1 MASAEIRVEVVAD
14 LGPQRVERRQLV
26 LPVGATAA
34 DALRASGLAW
44 VPTVEAA
51 QEPGAPQELAVGCWG
66 RLCSPHTVLR
76 DGDRIELYRPL
87 RADPMHARR
96 ERFQRE
102 GLRKKTKPPKRN
114 KDRALASIPGAVPP
128 VPEA

>member
-34 DALRASGLAW
+34 DAVEASGLA
-44 VPTVEAA
+44 PPAA
-51 QEPGAPQELAVGCWG
+51 GVVAQGLTMGCWG
-66 RLCSPHTVLR
+66 RLCSPQTVLR
-76 DGDRIELYRPL
+76 DQDRIELYRPL

-102 GLRKKTKPPKRN
+102 GLRKKTKPPKH
-114 KDRALASIPGAVPP
+114 KGKALAAMPGPIS
-128 VPEA
+128 PEPQA